1 MKVARGSKAVWTM
14 LLLPPVTL
22 AVVIFAYMAWA
33 GVSPADP
40 EADATVR
47 SALGPIIFVNHL
59 GLFALLL
66 VLLRRNGEDLS
77 DIGWSA
83 KAVDSTLLREMGI
96 GLVCGV
102 GLYLFK
108 EFAVDSVR
116 ALAAGNTPT
125 FQSLFRFSLGSLE
138 DPGLMLA
145 AVGVVFVEE
154 SIYRGYALP
163 FFEERWGIL
172 AAVVITALAFGPLHW
187 GNGVGAML
195 NATAYGVLLAGIFL
209 WRRNLVAGTLA
220 HALYNLLVLLT

>member
-1 MKVARGSKAVWTM
+1 MKIAREPKAVWAM

-22 AVVIFAYMAWA
+22 AVVIFTYLAWA

-40 EADATVR
+40 GADPTVR
-47 SALGPIIFVNHL
+47 SALGPIILVNHL

-66 VLLRRNGEDLS
+66 VLLRRNGEDLT
-77 DIGWSA
+77 DIGWST
-83 KAVDSTLLREMGI
+83 KAVGSKLMREIGI
-96 GLVCGV
+96 GFVCGV

-125 FQSLFRFSLGSLE
+125 FQSLFRLSLGSL
-138 DPGLMLA
+138 DTGLTLA

-163 FFEERWGIL
+163 FFEERWGTL
-172 AAVVITALAFGPLHW
+172 AAVLITALAFGPLHW
-187 GNGVGAML
+187 GNGMVAIL
-195 NATAYGVLLAGIFL
+195 NATVYGVLLAGIFL
-209 WRRNLVAGTLA
+209 WRRNLVAGTVA